1 MTKRQSGKGSYDRE
15 YLEKLIEEA
24 IIDFYNEH
32 EQAVGMFTKIEEEL
46 DLPFRT
52 RILGVDVTVIAVEQ
66 EDDGLGIAAVCER
79 DGERQHI
86 SLSDLPLPA
95 PPPEGAEWIAAYRLW
110 ARHQW
115 SPDED
120 EV

>member
-1 MTKRQSGKGSYDRE
+1 MTNSESGKDGYDRE
-15 YLEKLIEEA
+15 YREELIEEA
-24 IIDFYNEH
+24 IIDCYNEH

-79 DGERQHI
+79 EGERQHI

>member
-24 IIDFYNEH
+24 IIDCYNEH

-46 DLPFRT
+46 GLPFRT
-52 RILGVDVTVIAVEQ
+52 RILGMDVAVIVVEQ
-66 EDDGLGIAAVCER
+66 EDDDLSIAAVCEG

-110 ARHQW
+110 ARHHW

-120 EV
+120 EL